1 MHPHSADRE
10 AAVDLAFTMAN
21 AEAGWR
27 DYDVA
32 LRWLDA
38 AETLTGAL
46 PPHYQGKREAWT
58 EALGRPPRFSRRDS
72 LTPV

>member
-1 MHPHSADRE
+1 MHQNDRD

-21 AEAGWR
+21 ADAGWK
-27 DYDVA
+27 DYGAA

-46 PPHYQGKREAWT
+46 PPQYQGKREAWH
-58 EALGRPPRFSRRDS
+58 EALTHEARTHPSRPRA
-72 LTPV
+72 PVA

>member
-1 MHPHSADRE
+1 MQPTDRD

-21 AEAGWR
+21 ADAGWR
-27 DYDVA
+27 DYGTA

-46 PPHYQGKREAWT
+46 SPQYQGKREAWR
-58 EALGRPPRFSRRDS
+58 EALSHEARSHPSHPR
-72 LTPV
+72 TPVA

>member
-1 MHPHSADRE
+1 MQPNDRD

-21 AEAGWR
+21 ADAGWE
-27 DYDVA
+27 DYGTA

-46 PPHYQGKREAWT
+46 PPRYQGKREAWR
-58 EALGRPPRFSRRDS
+58 EAHSREARHHPSRPRA
-72 LTPV
+72 PVA